1 MAMTTNTSLAVT
13 VPFDPARNISG
24 KRKVSLTAEEE
35 TAFAAAFVAS
45 MEDGFG
51 SIDAGQVGWRMLQE
65 RYPRLRE
72 FDAAEK
78 SNG

>member
-1 MAMTTNTSLAVT
+1 MTMNVPLAVT
-13 VPFDPARNISG
+13 VPFDPAHTISG
-24 KRKVSLTAEEE
+24 KRKVRLDTEEE

-51 SIDAGQVGWRMLQE
+51 SIDAGRVAWLMLQE

-72 FDAAEK
+72 FDAAET